1 MELTELR
8 NLLDDPK
15 NRGRHAT
22 GEDDIRQA
30 LQALMMHQVVY
41 RDWPL
46 SGGPFN
52 TVHRHRSF
60 FDRYVSA
67 MGAELVFE
75 HRLGMIAMRPATTQY
90 GWKQTRLKKDETLV
104 LLALRYLYDE
114 GMANSQMTEDGRI
127 ETTTD
132 HVHDLISTGV
142 GETPPD
148 ESRLMEILHGFHRK
162 GLVRLGKR
170 DSVERLTPLTVLP
183 GVRVIVSDVYVQAV
197 ADWIDQGAPEDTD
210 GFFQHVTRR
219 VAGNQTGD
227 DETGD
232 DETGG
237 DGAADAEAEADAGT
251 APVCDDTATGPDET
265 ADPAVEPGTDTAPS
279 VDADASGQQ
288 TGQAPN

>member
-8 NLLDDPK
+8 NLLDSPD

-22 GEDDIRQA
+22 SEEDIRQA
-30 LQALMMHQVVY
+30 LQALLMHQILY

-60 FDRYVSA
+60 FDRYVAA

-75 HRLGMIAMRPATTQY
+75 HRVGMIAMRPATSQY
-90 GWKQTRLKKDETLV
+90 GWRQNRLKKDQTLV

-114 GMANSQMTEDGRI
+114 GMETSQMTGDGRI

-142 GETPPD
+142 GEAPPE
-148 ESRLMEILHGFHRK
+148 ESRLTEILHGFHRK

-170 DSVERLTPLTVLP
+170 DTAERLTPLTVLP
-183 GVRVIVSDVYVQAV
+183 GVRILVSDVYVQAV
-197 ADWIDQGAPEDTD
+197 ADWVERGAPDGTD
-210 GFFQHVTRR
+210 DFFRHITER
-219 VAGNQTGD
+219 VAGNQMAPADDPATDGDGTDGDAGNVGDAPVTVDTAEAGD
-227 DETGD
+227 DQAANEAGRQPGHTGY
-232 DETGG
+232 
-237 DGAADAEAEADAGT
+237 
-251 APVCDDTATGPDET
+251 V
-265 ADPAVEPGTDTAPS
+265 
-279 VDADASGQQ
+279 
-288 TGQAPN
+288 QA